1 MTSVKKDLKKCF
13 DNSPNQEVYCNFT
26 SIGLNYVCYLQNVL
40 LGEGEKIFIT
50 GNHQPEKSDSD
61 VSSVIFIESKLHG
74 IPSEIFEK
82 FENLKELNVES
93 TGLEE
98 LNHLGNCSFLESF
111 KAPLNNIVKLSD
123 ETFKD
128 CKNLRTVDLQSNKIE
143 KLEKTVFKHNE
154 KLWEVNLSRNVINGI
169 EPCGFLGN
177 QPELQS
183 VNLLGN
189 KCVDKNV
196 DVANEKLE
204 KILVNCYRSWY
215 LTMKA
220 AEDLLN
226 NQ

>member
-1 MTSVKKDLKKCF
+1 MTSVKKDLEKCF

-50 GNHQPEKSDSD
+50 GNNQPEKSDSD
-61 VSSVIFIESKLHG
+61 VSSVIFIESKLHE

-98 LNHLGNCSFLESF
+98 LNYLENCGSLETF
-111 KAPLNNIVKLSD
+111 KAPFNNIVKIND

-143 KLEKTVFKHNE
+143 KLGKTVFKHNE

-169 EPCGFLGN
+169 EPCGFLRN

-183 VNLLGN
+183 VNFVGN
-189 KCVDKNV
+189 QCISANVYIFNGNFTELEDK
-196 DVANEKLE
+196 L
-204 KILVNCYRSWY
+204 IPCYIAWY
-215 LTMKA
+215 SKRLA
-220 AEDLLN
+220 VLN
-226 NQ
+226 N